1 MTKLE
6 EKLIELGYD
15 GLYVSLNKVI
25 WYKYPTKFTII
36 QLTVESGKIIE
47 VEYGERFRKIP
58 KYQTMMEITINQLQK
73 DLEVLKEYE

>member
-1 MTKLE
+1 MEVIKMTKLE

-36 QLTVESGKIIE
+36 QLTVEGGKIIE
-47 VEYGERFRKIP
+47 VEYGERFWHLL
-58 KYQTMMEITINQLQK
+58 QTFNRYVEREKT
-73 DLEVLKEYE
+73 YTT